1 MNNKTQKTLV
11 TSIAAVFAAATLA
24 LFGISGEKIIETEYN
39 ITQDGTN
46 AYMEI
51 YAPKEYSFDIV
62 ELLCN
67 GQSVTKTV
75 LPNGKLTTI
84 PFVFSNLDNCELR
97 FSKLGEVIAIG
108 NFKDDKLYIAIKS
121 DTNQSTS
128 DEATDDIK
136 DGAENDA
143 DEK

>member
-1 MNNKTQKTLV
+1 
-11 TSIAAVFAAATLA
+11 
-24 LFGISGEKIIETEYN
+24 
-39 ITQDGTN
+39 
-46 AYMEI
+46 MEI
-51 YAPKEYSFDIV
+51 YAPQEYSFDIV

-97 FSKLGEVIAIG
+97 FSKLGEVIAVG

-128 DEATDDIK
+128 CLLQHFLPFVFHLPYGPTILLPQLK
-136 DGAENDA
+136 
-143 DEK
+143 